1 LSGLALIRGEP
12 RAELRIRPAREG
24 DSAGISAL
32 LATSLAEIPGATP
45 GRPLAAPQ
53 AGGVFVASEGG
64 RIVGLAAIAPHDA
77 EGTFEITH
85 LVVTHA
91 ARGRGLA
98 SRLLAAAEGWVPE
111 ARRLILWCD
120 TRADAAQRFFEK
132 HSFLREGPIRVDAGQ
147 TLAFGYAKPAAGIA
161 VAELDAA
168 AASSADRRLG
178 DILAA
183 SAAEDEAVPLASPA
197 EARRYWRGVS
207 AEVAG
212 GQRVLIAG
220 WVDGV
225 LAGSVQLDIN
235 TPPYQDHRA
244 EAQHLLI
251 LPGYRG
257 GGLAEALMRAVE
269 AAAQRHGR
277 RLLTLNAI
285 AGGPAEA
292 LARDLGW
299 IEGGRI
305 PGFSVTKRG
314 VSCDALFFWKALA
327 GLMR

>member
-1 LSGLALIRGEP
+1 MSGLALIRGEP
-12 RAELRIRPAREG
+12 PRAELRIRPAQ
-24 DSAGISAL
+24 DDDAAGIGAL
-32 LATSLAEIPGATP
+32 AAAVAAEFPGAT
-45 GRPLAAPQ
+45 AA
-53 AGGVFVASEGG
+53 ARSIADLREGGVFVAVEGG
-64 RIVGLAAIAPHDA
+64 QVVGLAAIAPFDA
-77 EGTFEITH
+77 DGTFEIRDL
-85 LVVTHA
+85 LVTPAVRRH
-91 ARGRGLA
+91 GLA
-98 SRLLAAAEGWVPE
+98 ARLLAAAEGWVPE
-111 ARRLILWCD
+111 ARRLVLWCD

-212 GQRVLIAG
+212 GQRILIAG

-244 EAQHLLI
+244 EVQHLLI

-257 GGLAEALMRAVE
+257 GGLAQALMRAVE
-269 AAAQRHGR
+269 AAARRHGR

-285 AGGPAEA
+285 AGSAAEA
-292 LARDLGW
+292 LARGLDW
-299 IEGGRI
+299 REGGRI
-305 PGFSVTKRG
+305 PGFSVTARG
-314 VSCDALFFWKALA
+314 VSYDALFFWKEI
-327 GLMR
+327 